1 MTEVGS
7 LVAPEVAGGPNG
19 RTPGKG
25 PHPLR
30 RRRGLPGG
38 RAVTGGLLVAAAAVG
53 LFAAYARVGAGPRRS
68 FVVTRHAMA
77 AGSRVQASDLTL
89 AALDLPPSLR
99 ARAFPRVAQLV
110 GTTLVAPL
118 GQGELVQASSVVAA
132 RPGGAARVV
141 SFPVERGRL
150 GALKQGEKVDV
161 LATYGTGA
169 DAYTAVV
176 LRQALVTDVDRG
188 KSSLGDTGSAVV
200 SVAVDDPADEL
211 AMAHALQLGKLTVV
225 VATGS
230 PAGQGVPGTY
240 RSGPAPGTADN
251 RSGTP

>member
-1 MTEVGS
+1 MTELGS
-7 LVAPEVAGGPNG
+7 LVVPEVAGGPDG
-19 RTPGKG
+19 RTPPRG
-25 PHPLR
+25 PRPLR

-38 RAVTGGLLVAAAAVG
+38 RAVAGGLLVAAAAVG
-53 LFAAYARVGAGPRRS
+53 LFGAYARLGAGPRRS
-68 FVVTRHAMA
+68 FVVARHAMA
-77 AGSRVQASDLTL
+77 AGSRVQATDL
-89 AALDLPPSLR
+89 ALSAVDLPPALR
-99 ARAFPRVAQLV
+99 ARAFARVADLV

-141 SFPVERGRL
+141 SFPVDRGRL

-176 LRQALVTDVDRG
+176 LRQALVTEVDRG
-188 KSSLGDTGSAVV
+188 RSSLGDTGSSVV
-200 SVAVDDPADEL
+200 SVAVDDPDDEL

-230 PAGQGVPGTY
+230 PASAGPSPTY
-240 RSGPAPGTADN
+240 RSGAVPGADA
-251 RSGTP
+251 RSRTP